1 MQICTA
7 FVHIQTYLVYQD
19 CPWLSHLPGF
29 PVKSLF
35 SLWLCHLPWL
45 GLKSQSRVSAGLCFS
60 LLGAGFL
67 LSTQLIDLSPASMLL
82 IFSVCFSLIEAN
94 WLLSWKGK
102 QMGAAPGKNA
112 TDTHYSYLKFSSFSW
127 KKKKAFPFAVCIWLN
142 SREPKWL
149 FLAVWSNYI
158 FTFGEEDLPTSFGH
172 ARSSLEGFPGG
183 SEGKE
188 SACNVEDLGSIPGLG
203 RSPGKGK
210 GYPLQYSG
218 LENSMDCIVHGLTK
232 SRTWL
237 NNLATISSLSSF
249 DHRDIFS

>member
-127 KKKKAFPFAVCIWLN
+127 KKKKGISICCMHLAKFQRTKMVVFGSLVKLYIYLWGRGFANLIWTCQ
-142 SREPKWL
+142 K
-149 FLAVWSNYI
+149 
-158 FTFGEEDLPTSFGH
+158 
-172 ARSSLEGFPGG
+172 
-183 SEGKE
+183 
-188 SACNVEDLGSIPGLG
+188 
-203 RSPGKGK
+203 
-210 GYPLQYSG
+210 
-218 LENSMDCIVHGLTK
+218 
-232 SRTWL
+232 
-237 NNLATISSLSSF
+237 
-249 DHRDIFS
+249 